1 MIVVALALL
10 LGTAL
15 AVAWTLALDSFA
27 AFWLAVYLVFIAEAV
42 AVIEALSLF
51 RGVTSR
57 NVLLAQLAVFALA
70 AAVMIRRRRRLVWPR
85 FPRVPLRRLTVDEPL
100 LAVMLVVVGT
110 AIVYEL
116 ALAVL
121 TPPNNWDSMSYHLSR
136 AAAWYQHHGVAYVD
150 AHTERENAYQPNSEI
165 LVLYTF
171 LFAHRDTFAAAW
183 QWLAEVPSLVA
194 IYMVARRLDFD
205 RPQAVFGALL
215 FAALSQTALQAV
227 TTQNDLLAASLVAS
241 CVAFLASRERHRLW
255 LAAVALGLALGTKL
269 TVVFALP
276 AVAILAALLVPRRE
290 WKQLAGLIVLATAVF
305 GSFGYVLNV
314 ANSGSLLGPQSATA
328 VYQQHSWIGRL
339 GTIAGVSLRVVL
351 DPPFPNEDFSYFGPL
366 GAVVVIPVVVL
377 SLRRWRQGR
386 ATALEAALACALPL
400 YIVGLAFL
408 YRLNPWIGRFMLTP
422 AALVAPLFASVYRN
436 RHYAAAASAIAT
448 VGLGLTLLFNHAKPS
463 GIGAG
468 RSIWTMTRT
477 EAQTVQR
484 FRMGP
489 VFTTV
494 AACVPEHVRVGYVL
508 GGDDWDYP
516 LFGEHLTRTI
526 VRLHRPTPLRRADDL
541 HLEWLLIRRSLIGQ
555 IPSHWST
562 MRFRGTEIVL
572 LQRRPSPSRVAR
584 HATLQCDAARHA
596 SSSS

>member
-1 MIVVALALL
+1 
-10 LGTAL
+10 
-15 AVAWTLALDSFA
+15 
-27 AFWLAVYLVFIAEAV
+27 
-42 AVIEALSLF
+42 
-51 RGVTSR
+51 
-57 NVLLAQLAVFALA
+57 
-70 AAVMIRRRRRLVWPR
+70 
-85 FPRVPLRRLTVDEPL
+85 
-100 LAVMLVVVGT
+100 
-110 AIVYEL
+110 
-116 ALAVL
+116 
-121 TPPNNWDSMSYHLSR
+121 MSYHLSR

-150 AHTERENAYQPNSEI
+150 AHTERENAYQPNAEI

-183 QWLAEVPSLVA
+183 QWLAELPTLVA
-194 IYMVARRLDFD
+194 IYMVARRLDFG
-205 RPQAVFGALL
+205 RPPAVFAALL

-241 CVAFLASRERHRLW
+241 CVAFLASKERHRLW

-269 TVVFALP
+269 TVVFAFP
-276 AVAILAALLVPRRE
+276 AVVILAALLVPRRE
-290 WKQLAGLIVLATAVF
+290 WKKLAGLSVLATAVF
-305 GSFGYVLNV
+305 GAFGYVLNI

-328 VYQQHSWIGRL
+328 AYQQHSWIGRL
-339 GTIAGVSLRVVL
+339 GTLAGVSIKVVL

-366 GAVVVIPVVVL
+366 GALVVAPVVVL
-377 SLRRWRQGR
+377 TLRRWRQGR
-386 ATALEAALACALPL
+386 ATALEAAVAGALPL
-400 YIVGLAFL
+400 YIVALAFL

-448 VGLGLTLLFNHAKPS
+448 VSLGLTLLFNPAKPS

-489 VFTTV
+489 VFATV
-494 AACVPEHVRVGYVL
+494 AACVPEHARVGYVL

-516 LFGEHLTRTI
+516 LYGERLTRTI

-541 HLEWLLIRRSLIGQ
+541 NLEWLLIRRPLVGQ
-555 IPSHWST
+555 SPSHWST
-562 MRFRGTEIVL
+562 MRFRGTELVL
-572 LQRRPSPSRVAR
+572 LQRKRSPSDVAR
-584 HATLQCDAARHA
+584 HATGRCRA
-596 SSSS
+596 SERNHS